1 MILLVEDDPNDQMLI
16 QHAFEKLDTPITISA
31 VSKGDQALE
40 AIEDSL
46 SSSKGKDKLPDLI
59 LLDLK
64 LPGKSGF
71 DVLGWIRDR
80 DILDNVPVI
89 ILSSS
94 NQESDIKKA
103 YELGANSYLVKPV
116 NHGRLIDIVKT
127 IKKYWF
133 DHNVTVDSRG
143 GK

>member
-1 MILLVEDDPNDQMLI
+1 MEDDPNDQMLI

-31 VSKGDQALE
+31 VSNGDQALNS
-40 AIEDSL
+40 IEGSL
-46 SSSKGKDKLPDLI
+46 SSSKVKNKLPDLI

-71 DVLGWIRDR
+71 DVLEWIRDK
-80 DILDNVPVI
+80 DVLDHVPVV

-94 NQESDIKKA
+94 NQESDIKRG

-116 NHGRLIDIVKT
+116 NHDRLIDIVKT
-127 IKKYWF
+127 IKRYWF
-133 DHNVTVDSRG
+133 DHNVTVYSRG
-143 GK
+143 EK

>member
-1 MILLVEDDPNDQMLI
+1 MEDDPNDQLLI
-16 QHAFEKLDTPITISA
+16 QHAFEQLDAPISIST
-31 VSKGDQALE
+31 VSNGDQALD

-46 SSSKGKDKLPDLI
+46 SSSEGKKKLPNLI

-71 DVLGWIRDR
+71 DVLEWIRDR

-94 NQESDIKKA
+94 NQESDIKRCYKI
-103 YELGANSYLVKPV
+103 GANSYLVKPV
-116 NHGRLIDIVKT
+116 NHDRLIDIVKT
-127 IKKYWF
+127 IKKYWL
-133 DHNVTVDSRG
+133 DYNVTLDFEG
-143 GK
+143 EK